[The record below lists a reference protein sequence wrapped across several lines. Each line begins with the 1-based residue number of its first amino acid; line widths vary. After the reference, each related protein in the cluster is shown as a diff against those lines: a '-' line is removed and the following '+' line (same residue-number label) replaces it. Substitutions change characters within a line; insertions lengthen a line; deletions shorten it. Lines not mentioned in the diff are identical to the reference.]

1 MMLKMLI
8 DCIII
13 DGIRRILNIRIID
26 FRSERQ
32 RHSIKLIS
40 AESLELIN
48 QQIVLLSCIGSM

>member
-1 MMLKMLI
+1 MLI
-8 DCIII
+8 DRIII
-13 DGIRRILNIRIID
+13 DGIRRILNSDIRIID

-32 RHSIKLIS
+32 RHSIKLVS